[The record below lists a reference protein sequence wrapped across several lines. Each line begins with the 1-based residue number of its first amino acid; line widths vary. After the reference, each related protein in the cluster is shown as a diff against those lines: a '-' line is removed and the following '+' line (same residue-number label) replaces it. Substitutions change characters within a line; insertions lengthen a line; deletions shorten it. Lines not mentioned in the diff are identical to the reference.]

1 MKIGV
6 PREIKRHEYRV
17 GMTPAGVEAL
27 VRSGHAV
34 VVEAGAGEGAGFP
47 DAAYTQAGARI
58 DADPVRV
65 YQDAEMVVKVKE
77 PQPGECAWL
86 REGQILFTYLHLAA
100 DRALTDALLEKRV
113 TAIAYETVQT
123 VEGALPLLTPMS
135 EIAGRLAV
143 QEGAKYLERPFG
155 GRGILL
161 GGVPGVRRGKV
172 VVLGGGV
179 VGTNAARIAIGIG
192 ADVVVLDIAQ
202 RRLSYLAEIF
212 GHTLQTLYCSRANL
226 HETLKEC
233 DLLIGAVLIPG
244 ATTPR
249 LVKREDLALM
259 KPGAVIVDVAIDQG
273 GCIETSH
280 PTTHDDPTYV
290 VDGVVHYAVANMPGA
305 VALTSTMALT
315 NHTLE
320 YALQLADL
328 GFEKAVAT
336 NLALRRGVNLHAGR
350 VTHPGVAESFG
361 MPCTPLPGA

>member
-1 MKIGV
+1 
-6 PREIKRHEYRV
+6 
-17 GMTPAGVEAL
+17 
-27 VRSGHAV
+27 
-34 VVEAGAGEGAGFP
+34 
-47 DAAYTQAGARI
+47 
-58 DADPVRV
+58 
-65 YQDAEMVVKVKE
+65 
-77 PQPGECAWL
+77 
-86 REGQILFTYLHLAA
+86 
-100 DRALTDALLEKRV
+100 
-113 TAIAYETVQT
+113 
-123 VEGALPLLTPMS
+123 
-135 EIAGRLAV
+135 
-143 QEGAKYLERPFG
+143 
-155 GRGILL
+155 
-161 GGVPGVRRGKV
+161 
-172 VVLGGGV
+172 
-179 VGTNAARIAIGIG
+179 
-192 ADVVVLDIAQ
+192 
-202 RRLSYLAEIF
+202 
-212 GHTLQTLYCSRANL
+212 
-226 HETLKEC
+226 
-233 DLLIGAVLIPG
+233 VLIPG

>member
-1 MKIGV
+1 
-6 PREIKRHEYRV
+6 
-17 GMTPAGVEAL
+17 
-27 VRSGHAV
+27 
-34 VVEAGAGEGAGFP
+34 
-47 DAAYTQAGARI
+47 
-58 DADPVRV
+58 
-65 YQDAEMVVKVKE
+65 
-77 PQPGECAWL
+77 
-86 REGQILFTYLHLAA
+86 
-100 DRALTDALLEKRV
+100 
-113 TAIAYETVQT
+113 
-123 VEGALPLLTPMS
+123 
-135 EIAGRLAV
+135 
-143 QEGAKYLERPFG
+143 
-155 GRGILL
+155 
-161 GGVPGVRRGKV
+161 VRRGKV